1 MCSHR
6 WMLGL
11 LEKSHVA
18 PAKVFS
24 STGQREKSASLT
36 NEKENKKEKE
46 SKTEQETQEETL

>member
-6 WMLGL
+6 QMLGL
-11 LEKSHVA
+11 LEKSQVA

-36 NEKENKKEKE
+36 NEREIKRERK